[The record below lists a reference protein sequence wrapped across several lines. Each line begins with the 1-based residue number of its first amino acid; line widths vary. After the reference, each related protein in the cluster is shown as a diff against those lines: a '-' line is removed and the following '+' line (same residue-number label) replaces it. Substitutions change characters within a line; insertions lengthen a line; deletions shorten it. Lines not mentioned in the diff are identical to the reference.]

1 VTLNDVLQ
9 FTTAEI
15 NKTTARMKR
24 LFSLTFFT
32 LISLSAVFANVK
44 PGFNIKIK
52 LENYAA
58 TELVLG
64 FHYGEKQYVK
74 DTAVVDADGW
84 FTFSA
89 DTLLPPGIYLLVLK
103 PDNNFL
109 QILMPEN
116 DQEFTLTSDVKDSVN
131 KMKFKGSSDNDIFY
145 EYLRFLNKQRPEAD
159 SLRAKLSRAK
169 GNVAD
174 STRYSKELEGLDK
187 IVKKFQADL
196 ISKHP
201 GTLSE
206 RITKASID
214 PEVPEFKGDDMEKA
228 RQRYYWVREH
238 FFDNIDLTDPA
249 LLRSPVL
256 HAKVDQYMT
265 KIAPQHPDS
274 INVAIDYILAKIKN
288 APEINKYFLV
298 HFLNYYA
305 KSQIVGF
312 DACYVH
318 IAQTYYCVGQAPWT
332 KKEDLEKICDNALRL
347 EPILIGKTAPNIVVT
362 DRQNKPHAL
371 WDVDADYTVLFFWAP
386 DCGHCKKAAPFMV
399 EFAQHF
405 KDKGVKVFAVCSA
418 VAKTVEEGDV
428 PDCWKGVEEKGFTD
442 DLFMNMA
449 DPFIRSRY
457 KKLYDI
463 QSTPQ
468 IFVLDRSHKI
478 LMKRIGAEQITT
490 VMEEVMK
497 NEAEKKKKK

>member
-1 VTLNDVLQ
+1 
-9 FTTAEI
+9 
-15 NKTTARMKR
+15 
-24 LFSLTFFT
+24 
-32 LISLSAVFANVK
+32 
-44 PGFNIKIK
+44 
-52 LENYAA
+52 
-58 TELVLG
+58 
-64 FHYGEKQYVK
+64 
-74 DTAVVDADGW
+74 
-84 FTFSA
+84 
-89 DTLLPPGIYLLVLK
+89 
-103 PDNNFL
+103 
-109 QILMPEN
+109 
-116 DQEFTLTSDVKDSVN
+116 
-131 KMKFKGSSDNDIFY
+131 
-145 EYLRFLNKQRPEAD
+145 
-159 SLRAKLSRAK
+159 
-169 GNVAD
+169 
-174 STRYSKELEGLDK
+174 
-187 IVKKFQADL
+187 
-196 ISKHP
+196 
-201 GTLSE
+201 
-206 RITKASID
+206 
-214 PEVPEFKGDDMEKA
+214 MEKA